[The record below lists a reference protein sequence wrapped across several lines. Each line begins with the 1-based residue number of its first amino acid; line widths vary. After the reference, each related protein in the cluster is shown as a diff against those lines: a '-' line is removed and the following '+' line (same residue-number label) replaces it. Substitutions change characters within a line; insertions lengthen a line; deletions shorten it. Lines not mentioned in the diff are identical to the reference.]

1 MENFKEN
8 KDIQLTN
15 KKALTDEEK
24 ALREKELENEI
35 QLMNFKRSLGSVR
48 TSLKVKKDCLS
59 RL

>member
-8 KDIQLTN
+8 KDIHLN
-15 KKALTDEEK
+15 KKKNLTDEEK
-24 ALREKELENEI
+24 SIRERDLENEI

-48 TSLKVKKDCLS
+48 AGLKVKKDCLS